1 MVYRHKRAM
10 TRSRAL
16 HRSFAFALLLATALA
31 VPASAQQQRSDQ
43 GQARKELRAG
53 NILNS
58 REIEARILPMMGD
71 AEYLGFAYDPTA
83 MAYRLKFIRNGHV
96 LFVDVDA
103 RTGRVIQRSW

>member
-1 MVYRHKRAM
+1 MI
-10 TRSRAL
+10 RSLPFFRL
-16 HRSFAFALLLATALA
+16 LA
-31 VPASAQQQRSDQ
+31 VPVLLGTMIAVPSVAQQQRSDQ

-103 RTGRVIQRSW
+103 RTGRIIQRSW

>member
-1 MVYRHKRAM
+1 M

-16 HRSFAFALLLATALA
+16 YRLLA
-31 VPASAQQQRSDQ
+31 VPILIGATIAVPSAAQQQRSDQ

-58 REIEARILPMMGD
+58 REIEARILPMMGN

-103 RTGRVIQRSW
+103 RTGRIIQRSW

>member
-1 MVYRHKRAM
+1 M
-10 TRSRAL
+10 TRSRAFFRL
-16 HRSFAFALLLATALA
+16 LA
-31 VPASAQQQRSDQ
+31 VPVLLGTMIAVPSVAQQQRSDQ

-103 RTGRVIQRSW
+103 RTGRIIQRSW